1 MLETEFFIKNLI
13 LTKFEE
19 KVGHPYST
27 KCKDEQKI
35 IASKTTQNFRLPSKP
50 LIKFEL
56 TWLNTDP
63 EFQFFTVSPNVGV
76 GINAEL
82 FEVVTLNSLAANSDS
97 VTARKKW
104 EKLLKLFIKLYE

>member
-1 MLETEFFIKNLI
+1 MLAKQPKNYR
-13 LTKFEE
+13 K
-19 KVGHPYST
+19 
-27 KCKDEQKI
+27 
-35 IASKTTQNFRLPSKP
+35 LPSKP

-97 VTARKKW
+97 VTARKKVGKIV
-104 EKLLKLFIKLYE
+104 EIIY